1 MTITAGNNQNAAA
14 WGQPFATNLQVQVF
28 NSYQNPVPGVA
39 VTFTC
44 QGATFGA
51 PYYTAY
57 TATTDASGFATA
69 PPMSANT
76 TGAITVTAT
85 LVGAGISQT
94 FNLTAVGDGIAAAA
108 GSGQGVLVNQPFP
121 TNLKALVYDGNG
133 NPLSGVSVQFSVPAS
148 GASGTF
154 SGGGNSV
161 TVQTGADGS
170 ATAPAL
176 TANGIAG
183 NFTATAYAA
192 GVTSGTSTANFNLTN
207 YTAVYKVAGDGQ
219 TTATN
224 TAFATN
230 LTVLVVDQNA
240 NPVPGAIVTLLVV
253 PGAGG
258 ASALFTPSGGTA
270 VGEWV
275 AGTGSIGTLTAPV
288 LTANGTAGTFTVVA
302 SVQGLPSQAFSLTN
316 AVGAFNYGGGQSGV
330 TTRALPLPFVVQASA
345 GATAGTM
352 VFTVLPN
359 ASNGAGGSFNGA
371 NSVTVNLDSQRYG
384 TSPQL
389 TANNTPGDFT
399 VTAYD
404 GVTTSVSS
412 VSTVECLNPGNT
424 QVIVTDTSDFNPNYS
439 FGGPGLTAIDTG
451 NLRYAVNNAC
461 AGSTID
467 LTQLTGAITLFTRLR
482 IDDSVTIVGP
492 GANLLAIDGGKTTRL
507 FFIGGGTVAIE
518 NITLQNGL
526 RQGGSSIQGGAA
538 AGMGGAIFMNG
549 GTLTVSGVTFSG
561 HVALGG
567 NGNGSFTIDGGGGFG
582 GSINQSSQAVQG
594 AAGGDLFGLGG
605 LTAGASGGP
614 GGGGAGSSC
623 TAGAIAGNGGFG
635 AGGGMSCAPS
645 NGVGGNGGFG
655 GGGGAG
661 FAPSIVADAPG
672 TGGFG
677 GGTGFLGNNTTSWPG
692 GGGAGFG
699 GAIFQ
704 YAGTLT
710 LNNDQFLN
718 NSAVGGVAQ
727 VANGTGAAINNG
739 QGKGGALFIY
749 NGAIAINNGSTFGVG
764 AGAANIAA
772 DAGAPGIGSSTTPYT
787 TGVTCPGQDSVDVCG
802 TLLQPPSVSLSGPA
816 GAVYGS
822 QFSVTP
828 ASNSGATPS
837 VSVVGGPC
845 QLSAS
850 NITMTAGT
858 GACQLQ
864 ATWPATPAYSSAS
877 PRSVCRPCP
886 LALPRLSP
894 PPARPMTALRQ
905 LPLPLAP

>member
-1 MTITAGNNQNAAA
+1 
-14 WGQPFATNLQVQVF
+14 
-28 NSYQNPVPGVA
+28 
-39 VTFTC
+39 
-44 QGATFGA
+44 
-51 PYYTAY
+51 
-57 TATTDASGFATA
+57 
-69 PPMSANT
+69 
-76 TGAITVTAT
+76 
-85 LVGAGISQT
+85 
-94 FNLTAVGDGIAAAA
+94 
-108 GSGQGVLVNQPFP
+108 
-121 TNLKALVYDGNG
+121 
-133 NPLSGVSVQFSVPAS
+133 
-148 GASGTF
+148 
-154 SGGGNSV
+154 
-161 TVQTGADGS
+161 
-170 ATAPAL
+170 
-176 TANGIAG
+176 
-183 NFTATAYAA
+183 
-192 GVTSGTSTANFNLTN
+192 
-207 YTAVYKVAGDGQ
+207 
-219 TTATN
+219 
-224 TAFATN
+224 
-230 LTVLVVDQNA
+230 
-240 NPVPGAIVTLLVV
+240 
-253 PGAGG
+253 
-258 ASALFTPSGGTA
+258 
-270 VGEWV
+270 
-275 AGTGSIGTLTAPV
+275 
-288 LTANGTAGTFTVVA
+288 
-302 SVQGLPSQAFSLTN
+302 
-316 AVGAFNYGGGQSGV
+316 
-330 TTRALPLPFVVQASA
+330 
-345 GATAGTM
+345 
-352 VFTVLPN
+352 
-359 ASNGAGGSFNGA
+359 
-371 NSVTVNLDSQRYG
+371 
-384 TSPQL
+384 
-389 TANNTPGDFT
+389 
-399 VTAYD
+399 
-404 GVTTSVSS
+404 
-412 VSTVECLNPGNT
+412 
-424 QVIVTDTSDFNPNYS
+424 
-439 FGGPGLTAIDTG
+439 
-451 NLRYAVNNAC
+451 
-461 AGSTID
+461 
-467 LTQLTGAITLFTRLR
+467 
-482 IDDSVTIVGP
+482 
-492 GANLLAIDGGKTTRL
+492 
-507 FFIGGGTVAIE
+507 
-518 NITLQNGL
+518 
-526 RQGGSSIQGGAA
+526 
-538 AGMGGAIFMNG
+538 
-549 GTLTVSGVTFSG
+549 VTFSG

-677 GGTGFLGNNTTSWPG
+677 GGTGFLGNNTTSWP